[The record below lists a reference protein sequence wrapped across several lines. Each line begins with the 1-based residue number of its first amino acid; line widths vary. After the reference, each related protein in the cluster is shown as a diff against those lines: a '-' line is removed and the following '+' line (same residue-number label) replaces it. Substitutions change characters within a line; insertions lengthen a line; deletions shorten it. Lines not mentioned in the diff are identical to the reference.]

1 MNNLIILSAG
11 VSNLSSF
18 LKNYPNISQV
28 HSAND
33 VVSLK
38 DLAISEQMRS
48 LKPNNVVFIIS
59 DTLASNDPNLNVF
72 EFVRR
77 VSGAG
82 YNVIIVALSNNALNI
97 GQTFPQVKII
107 SNPVKINDLLFCIS
121 SFGFAV
127 TPPEDSSLSVDINPL
142 VSNSFGSGWEPPN
155 DNKNLNSVFEDKPF
169 VKNNNWKIP
178 EQVAPEINQ
187 PKTVIQ
193 PTSPISNFLQPDPQI
208 NLNNSNQNLG
218 NQNMPTPAS
227 PNPYQENN
235 NNYNNN
241 PNVQI
246 FNTNNSTIPNYN
258 TNNNPLIPN
267 YNNNNNPSMLNYNN
281 NNNPSMP
288 NYNNNNNSI
297 PQGNST
303 TFEKKSL
310 ADFVTNTNHTSSPN
324 NIQPVIR
331 VDSFNTS
338 NNPTSQY
345 IKRRGMV
352 ITVAV
357 SKGGTGKS
365 TLSLNLAAYLGS
377 RFKNTVPNRTVCIID
392 TNYQQADTGKYLG
405 QYTPN
410 VVNLIKDPSLVTA
423 DRITSA
429 LIHRS
434 DMNFSALLGPA
445 TPDDALSLLT
455 ADSGQSGSS
464 FSGRFYTEV
473 LSLLKLHYDYIFIDT
488 PVAEKFHSLFR
499 DFALPNTDYLI
510 VPVTPSK
517 QTVHNTYMWLN
528 AAVIAPKVARGAG
541 MSSQNI
547 GIVLNR
553 AEDNVGYGE
562 LEVMEELRNFNFL
575 GSVPET
581 KEWKRANNEGEL
593 IASKN
598 ISIINDAF
606 AKILSQVT
614 GENLTKNISNAKAV
628 ERKKSF
634 LSSIFSKIKDR

>member
-142 VSNSFGSGWEPPN
+142 VNNSFGSGWEPPN
-155 DNKNLNSVFEDKPF
+155 GNKNLNSVFEDKPI

-187 PKTVIQ
+187 PQPEIQ
-193 PTSPISNFLQPDPQI
+193 PTSPIRNFFQNDPQV
-208 NLNNSNQNLG
+208 NLNNSNQNFS
-218 NQNMPTPAS
+218 NPNMPTPAS

-235 NNYNNN
+235 NINNNN

-246 FNTNNSTIPNYN
+246 FNTNNNSPIPNYN
-258 TNNNPLIPN
+258 TNNNPAIPN
-267 YNNNNNPSMLNYNN
+267 YNT
-281 NNNPSMP
+281 
-288 NYNNNNNSI
+288 NNNSI
-297 PQGNST
+297 PQGNAT

-310 ADFVTNTNHTSSPN
+310 ADFVTSTNHPSSPN
-324 NIQPVIR
+324 NMQPVIR
-331 VDSFNTS
+331 VDSFNTG
-338 NNPTSQY
+338 NNAPSQF

-357 SKGGTGKS
+357 SKGGTGKR

-528 AAVIAPKVARGAG
+528 SAVIAPKVARGAG

-598 ISIINDAF
+598 ISVINDAF

-614 GENLTKNISNAKAV
+614 GENLTRNINNAKEV